1 MRQVFAHLGARR
13 ACVSM
18 WGEFRLVPACEPA
31 LGMQAGV
38 GMLADFPKGGG
49 SQSRL
54 RDSAEEERA
63 FTQFGAAKGRRSVET
78 AS

>member
-1 MRQVFAHLGARR
+1 M
-13 ACVSM
+13 
-18 WGEFRLVPACEPA
+18 PACEPA